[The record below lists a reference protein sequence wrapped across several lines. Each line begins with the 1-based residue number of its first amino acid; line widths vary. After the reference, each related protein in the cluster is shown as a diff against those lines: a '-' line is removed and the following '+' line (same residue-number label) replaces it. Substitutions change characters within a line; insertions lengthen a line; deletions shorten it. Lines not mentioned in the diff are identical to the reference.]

1 MLSTL
6 WDSGP
11 GAVIVFAV
19 LVLTFGYV
27 MVRWLIV
34 ATLARMTKRRLVDDS
49 EIRVN
54 HQHDWQLIRAL
65 RRGGGATRMR
75 ECRSCGEIEIIPGDA
90 PWKPEGKQ

>member
-1 MLSTL
+1 MFSTL
-6 WDSGP
+6 WDQGP

-19 LVLTFGYV
+19 LVLTFCYV

-34 ATLARMTKRRLVDDS
+34 ATLARITRRRSAEQHS
-49 EIRVN
+49 E
-54 HQHDWQLIRAL
+54 HEHDWQLIRAL

-90 PWKPEGKQ
+90 PWKPEAKQ